1 MYIVLRMIYLL
12 NPTRKF
18 NERRL
23 LFLVFYLKL
32 TSSSSVMV
40 TLPTA
45 TERHRTFFIW
55 NLIVAFR
62 SFTYST
68 YSIYVQC
75 TFCTKYSYV
84 FIYLIQKSY
93 STVRSTE
100 PEPEIKN
107 VSFNKSLEFPL
118 CGIKFFL
125 HLHLHL
131 QDIDRESIPN

>member
-1 MYIVLRMIYLL
+1 MIYLL

-18 NERRL
+18 NKRRL

-68 YSIYVQC
+68 YSIYM
-75 TFCTKYSYV
+75 YSAH
-84 FIYLIQKSY
+84 FTQNINMYLLTGYTKSY
-93 STVRSTE
+93 STVHSTE

-107 VSFNKSLEFPL
+107 LSLNKSLEFPF
-118 CGIKFFL
+118 CGI
-125 HLHLHL
+125 
-131 QDIDRESIPN
+131 

>member
-1 MYIVLRMIYLL
+1 MSDHNHEWVDICSKNPKQSRVPEHCSYMYIVLRMIYLL

-84 FIYLIQKSY
+84 FICWIHK
-93 STVRSTE
+93 
-100 PEPEIKN
+100 K
-107 VSFNKSLEFPL
+107 
-118 CGIKFFL
+118 
-125 HLHLHL
+125 L
-131 QDIDRESIPN
+131 QYCT